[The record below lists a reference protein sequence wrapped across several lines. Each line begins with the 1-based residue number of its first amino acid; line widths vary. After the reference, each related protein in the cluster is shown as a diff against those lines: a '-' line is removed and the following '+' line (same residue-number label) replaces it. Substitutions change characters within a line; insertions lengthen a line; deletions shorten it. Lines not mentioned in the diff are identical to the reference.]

1 MMENRC
7 MIYKVVE
14 HFISINGEGC
24 RAGQLAL
31 FIRMKGCNLHCTYC
45 DTKWA
50 NEANAPA
57 VDMTLDEIV
66 ALVQNSGVENVTLT
80 GGEPLL
86 REGMPEL
93 LRRLSG
99 IPGISIEIETNG
111 SVDLAPYAD
120 IAENILFTMD
130 YKLACS
136 GMEEQMH
143 LPNFDALRE
152 KDTVKFVV
160 GSREDLLRAREII
173 GQYGLIGRVHIY
185 LSPVFGS
192 IDPKEMVDFMVEY
205 RFNKVNLQ
213 LQLHKFI
220 WDPDQRGV

>member
-1 MMENRC
+1 MENSC

-31 FIRMKGCNLHCTYC
+31 FIRMKGCNLNCAYC

-50 NEANAPA
+50 NEADAPA
-57 VDMTLDEIV
+57 ADMTLDEIV
-66 ALVQNSGVENVTLT
+66 DLVRNAGVENVTLT

-93 LRRLSG
+93 LERLAG

-111 SVDLAPYAD
+111 SADLAQYAD

-136 GMEEQMH
+136 GMEERMY
-143 LPNFDALRE
+143 LPNFDVLRE

-160 GSREDLLRAREII
+160 GSREDLMRAKEII
-173 GQYGLIGRVHIY
+173 GQYGLMGRVHIY

-192 IDPKEMVDFMVEY
+192 IDPKEMVDFMTEH
-205 RFNKVNLQ
+205 RLNKVNLQ

-220 WDPDQRGV
+220 WDPNERGV